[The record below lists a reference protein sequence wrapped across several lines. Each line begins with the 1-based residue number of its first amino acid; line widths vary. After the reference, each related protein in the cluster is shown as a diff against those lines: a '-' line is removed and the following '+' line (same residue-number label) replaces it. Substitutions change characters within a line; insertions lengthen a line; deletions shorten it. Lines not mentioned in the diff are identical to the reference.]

1 MGFEDVSKLDYLV
14 NKLIDNYSKVKEE
27 RDYYREKYF
36 ELKEK
41 VTSLIEKIEKLEPFI
56 SKEISEN
63 ETMKNTIIEN
73 TVHESEKIIPINNIE
88 KQEF

>member
-56 SKEISEN
+56 NKEISEN

-73 TVHESEKIIPINNIE
+73 TVNESEKIIPINNIE